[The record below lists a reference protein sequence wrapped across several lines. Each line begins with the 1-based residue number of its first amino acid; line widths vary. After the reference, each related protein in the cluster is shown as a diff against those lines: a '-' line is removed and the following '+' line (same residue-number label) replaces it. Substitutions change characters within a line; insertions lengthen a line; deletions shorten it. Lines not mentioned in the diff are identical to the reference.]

1 MQDLGKAW
9 SLRKAMRQ
17 DRGSWTLKQSFSIT
31 MSAVHVAYIEMAE
44 ITQTEDGK
52 DGWLVWCLKKAHLK
66 PKSPKRTITT
76 QEERGRVELNLE
88 SEHQR
93 LENILPPSILSQLP
107 NNVELDKRSATEG
120 FAKLLALIQAL
131 GFLFRNIISRWVGDV
146 AISLLEA
153 STLGHL
159 LCAVISSLAWHQK
172 PQNLAAPVVVEIKN
186 QEASAI
192 IHKLRPENATEHRR
206 MPHARLVPLQ
216 IVLVCCIT
224 GIYLGLTWDAPF
236 PSLTE
241 VWLWR
246 GSVVACAVLGIV
258 FQVFWVFLR
267 DSAWTLAI
275 AVLYG
280 LLRLAIIGQS
290 IAALRAAPKDIYLK
304 PAWDWTNYWP
314 TFKL

>member
-1 MQDLGKAW
+1 MSETSGWADKPHCGRGTLDILLECIFTILFAIWGTQHPDVPNSALRSRIKDAMVFFLFPELIALQAMQDLGKAW

-52 DGWLVWCLKKAHLK
+52 DGWLVWCLKRAHLK

-186 QEASAI
+186 QEASAM
-192 IHKLRPENATEHRR
+192 IHKLRPENTTEHRR

-216 IVLVCCIT
+216 IVLKF
-224 GIYLGLTWDAPF
+224 GFG
-236 PSLTE
+236 E
-241 VWLWR
+241 
-246 GSVVACAVLGIV
+246 AV
-258 FQVFWVFLR
+258 
-267 DSAWTLAI
+267 S
-275 AVLYG
+275 
-280 LLRLAIIGQS
+280 
-290 IAALRAAPKDIYLK
+290 
-304 PAWDWTNYWP
+304 
-314 TFKL
+314 